1 MQEAVYD
8 VSVKQLV
15 KLDKAYVRLTE
26 SVITE
31 SVISD

>member
-15 KLDKAYVRLTE
+15 KLDKAYVHL
-26 SVITE
+26 TE